1 MWQHSPE
8 WVLLSKGNAQDL
20 RNFSGFSQA
29 YLCAKDSFSSLHVML
44 QILLELFWRQ
54 LWQCDDNIHYN
65 IFFRI
70 HNIYFMNITIKT
82 ELLKLG
88 LWMNTKWTWWI
99 ISFLY
104 WYIYS
109 VIIYRY
115 ILYGNY
121 LFILILHCPFVK
133 QKKMESVSL
142 FTLFKERVKSLWMFK
157 SNGSPLPFS
166 LSASTLR
173 YTVLILLYLLCT
185 SENRTH
191 THEDTGID
199 KPNVIT
205 LPFETSRNC
214 SSPQLHH
221 HFPFCSCFKFAVY
234 WILQISSNDVAST
247 LTH

>member
-142 FTLFKERVKSLWMFK
+142 FILFKERVKSLWMFK

-166 LSASTLR
+166 LSASTLK

>member
-1 MWQHSPE
+1 MLKTYGTFLASPRLICVQKTPFRLYTSCYKYY
-8 WVLLSKGNAQDL
+8 WNYFGDSYDNAMTI
-20 RNFSGFSQA
+20 FIIIF
-29 YLCAKDSFSSLHVML
+29 
-44 QILLELFWRQ
+44 
-54 LWQCDDNIHYN
+54 
-65 IFFRI
+65 FFRI

-142 FTLFKERVKSLWMFK
+142 FILFKERVKSLWMFK
-157 SNGSPLPFS
+157 SNGSPLPSS

-247 LTH
+247 LMH

>member
-1 MWQHSPE
+1 MLKTYGTFLASPRLICVQKTPFRLYTSCYKYY
-8 WVLLSKGNAQDL
+8 WNYFG
-20 RNFSGFSQA
+20 
-29 YLCAKDSFSSLHVML
+29 DSYDNVMT
-44 QILLELFWRQ
+44 IF
-54 LWQCDDNIHYN
+54 I
-65 IFFRI
+65 IIFFFRI

-88 LWMNTKWTWWI
+88 LWINTKWTWWI

-133 QKKMESVSL
+133 QTKMESVSL
-142 FTLFKERVKSLWMFK
+142 FILFKERVKSLWMFK